1 MQSLKEEA
9 IRSYIEQ
16 IDFNGDWSYEVIE
29 KEISKFIGE
38 RPSLDVKY
46 KKDVLLVEGSK
57 KAKEIQKLEKI
68 SIIYTDLD
76 NQIKKIEILI
86 D

>member
-1 MQSLKEEA
+1 MASMKEIA
-9 IRSYIEQ
+9 IREYLANV
-16 IDFNGDWSYEVIE
+16 DFKSDWSYEQIE
-29 KEISKFIGE
+29 QDLKTRVGE

-46 KKDVLLVEGSK
+46 KRDVMILEGSK
-57 KAKEIQKLEKI
+57 KAKEIKVLEKV

-76 NQIKKIEILI
+76 NRIKKIEILI